1 METQKT
7 VATVVGAVLT
17 IVGIWGFFSSPVLG
31 IFTLNGWHSLIYLVL
46 GLLGLYFGLMAA
58 DSAQD
63 YNKWAGVLVLLVA
76 ILGFFWVGLQSLLL
90 INTADSWLQLVVG
103 LVMTG
108 VGFFAS
114 N

>member
-17 IVGIWGFFSSPVLG
+17 IVGIWGFFSDGAVLV
-31 IFTLNGWHSLIYLVL
+31 FSVNTLHNVVHLVL

-58 DSAQD
+58 GAQA
-63 YNKWAGVLVLLVA
+63 YNKWAGVLY
-76 ILGFFWVGLQSLLL
+76 
-90 INTADSWLQLVVG
+90 LVVG
-103 LVMTG
+103 VVGWLVAPVAALIAANMADHVLHLVLGVVMAG
-108 VGFFAS
+108 VGFLR